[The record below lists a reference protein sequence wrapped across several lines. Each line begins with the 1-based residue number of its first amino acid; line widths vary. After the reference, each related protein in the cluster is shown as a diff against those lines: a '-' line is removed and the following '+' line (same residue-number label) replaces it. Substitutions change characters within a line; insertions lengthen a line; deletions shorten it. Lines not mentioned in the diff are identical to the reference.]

1 MKVSRIHTAI
11 GSDIGNK
18 RRNNQDNGLAA
29 LGVYVVC
36 DGMGGGVGGER
47 ASGLAVKHLAAL
59 ASKPARDR
67 ADIEATLQAA
77 QDDTLELGDE
87 LGGVAGTT
95 ATGLVSPRIPSD
107 DAEADGRLDPALW
120 YVINV
125 GDSRTYHLD
134 RRPDGISVADSICQ
148 VTTDHSQRQEA
159 IDSGLMLPE
168 VANATIPR
176 NIITQC
182 VGSPDGIDPDF
193 FAVDPVGRFVVCS
206 DGLHS
211 LVEEHEIGEIC
222 EANPDPQD
230 TVTALIT
237 AALDAGG
244 DDNVTVIVVDID
256 ADEAQAGQS
265 AETANP
271 AMGSPKE
278 PWHASKLD
286 RGEDLG
292 TISDIT
298 LDGLRT

>member
-1 MKVSRIHTAI
+1 MNAACIHTAI

-47 ASGLAVKHLAAL
+47 ASGLVVKHLAAL
-59 ASKPARDR
+59 ASRHTRER
-67 ADIEATLQAA
+67 ADIERSLAEA
-77 QDDTLELGDE
+77 QEETRGLGEE

-95 ATGLVSPRIPSD
+95 ATGLIAPSIPGDGPIDATSP
-107 DAEADGRLDPALW
+107 W

-134 RRPDGISVADSICQ
+134 RRADGTCVAGSICQ

-182 VGSPDGIDPDF
+182 IGSPDGIDPDF
-193 FAVDPVGRFVVCS
+193 FAVVPTGRFLVCS

-211 LVEEHEIGEIC
+211 LVAERRIGEIC

-230 TVTALIT
+230 AVTALIA

-244 DDNVTVIVVDID
+244 NDNVTVIVVDLDD
-256 ADEAQAGQS
+256 AGDNA
-265 AETANP
+265 P
-271 AMGSPKE
+271 E
-278 PWHASKLD
+278 PWRACKLD
-286 RGEDLG
+286 RGEDLSSIG
-292 TISDIT
+292 DTT

>member
-1 MKVSRIHTAI
+1 MKASRIHTAM

-47 ASGLAVKHLAAL
+47 ASGIAVKHLATL
-59 ASKPARDR
+59 ASKPTRDR
-67 ADIEATLQAA
+67 SDIENTLDDA
-77 QDDTLELGDE
+77 QEDALDLGDE
-87 LGGVAGTT
+87 LGGVSGTT
-95 ATGLVSPRIPSD
+95 ATGLISPYIPNDD
-107 DAEADGRLDPALW
+107 DASSDRPDPNLW

-134 RRPDGISVADSICQ
+134 RQGDGISVADSICQ

-182 VGSPDGIDPDF
+182 VGSPDGIEPDF
-193 FAVDPVGRFVVCS
+193 FAVDPIGRFVVCS

-211 LVEEHEIGEIC
+211 LVEEHRIGEIC

-230 TVTALIT
+230 AVTALIT

-256 ADEAQAGQS
+256 ADDTDIPQKEA
-265 AETANP
+265 
-271 AMGSPKE
+271 
-278 PWHASKLD
+278 WHASKLD